1 MYYLI
6 MNSYIGPFTDT
17 IVNTLIDEFNKKE
30 NKKKIMDNVIEP
42 ILYEVTSKYYP
53 QVLTLFVILITI
65 TLLLIIFIVSE
76 FTKNISGI

>member
-6 MNSYIGPFTDT
+6 MNSYIGPFT
-17 IVNTLIDEFNKKE
+17 DEFNKKE

>member
-1 MYYLI
+1 
-6 MNSYIGPFTDT
+6 
-17 IVNTLIDEFNKKE
+17 DEFNKKE

>member
-65 TLLLIIFIVSE
+65 TLLLIIFMH
-76 FTKNISGI
+76 